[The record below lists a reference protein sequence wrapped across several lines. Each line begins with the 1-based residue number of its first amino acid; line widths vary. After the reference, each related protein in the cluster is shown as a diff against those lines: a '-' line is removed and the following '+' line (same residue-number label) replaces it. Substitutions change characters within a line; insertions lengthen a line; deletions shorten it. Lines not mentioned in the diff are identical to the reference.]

1 MRIAI
6 LHFLDDDKSSHKTIL
21 QNLQRTANAKGHEVS
36 IFSAKKDAYNLRLSI
51 YDYICLIIPSSPV
64 FGSKIPSRVSEL
76 LSSCGA
82 ISGKK
87 AAALVLKSGFSSNK
101 TARNLMRAMER
112 EGLKLDYF
120 DIVKNADHANYV
132 GKKLG

>member
-76 LSSCGA
+76 LSSCGT

-101 TARNLMRAMER
+101 QLVISCAPWKGKGLSSIILM
-112 EGLKLDYF
+112 L
-120 DIVKNADHANYV
+120 
-132 GKKLG
+132 